1 MKAET
6 MLAELN
12 RLRKDLDEDPTDLEW
27 LVLPLAMLYTLLGPC
42 IPFPSAPSSATALER
57 TATGVPSREC
67 RCRNSRIVSTSSG
80 VLSDRQCREKNVG
93 GEVVAIVT

>member
-27 LVLPLAMLYTLLGPC
+27 LTLQHAFIFISYKMGDFQKYLDDETRKGS
-42 IPFPSAPSSATALER
+42 FADFENA
-57 TATGVPSREC
+57 
-67 RCRNSRIVSTSSG
+67 
-80 VLSDRQCREKNVG
+80 
-93 GEVVAIVT
+93 